1 MKLNIRKTLTAAT
14 AVVALT
20 AGTVHTAPA
29 FADEPAAAA
38 PSNAATPPAAAPSNA
53 ATPPAAQDD
62 QSGKDKDKDKDKDNS
77 TSSKIS
83 GALGSSE
90 TSKDGD
96 NDGKSKV
103 TSWADKIGEVV
114 KLIGI
119 IASLFTAVVSMQ
131 TAIEKLAKN
140 FAPRF

>member
-1 MKLNIRKTLTAAT
+1 MKLNIRKTLTVAT

-20 AGTVHTAPA
+20 AGTVHAAPA
-29 FADEPAAAA
+29 FADEPVAAA
-38 PSNAATPPAAAPSNA
+38 PSNAAPA
-53 ATPPAAQDD
+53 PAAQDD

-103 TSWADKIGEVV
+103 TTWADKIGEIV

-131 TAIEKLAKN
+131 TAIEKLTKN

>member
-1 MKLNIRKTLTAAT
+1 MKLNIRKTLTVAT

-20 AGTVHTAPA
+20 AGTVHAAPA
-29 FADEPAAAA
+29 FADEPVAAA
-38 PSNAATPPAAAPSNA
+38 PSNAAPA
-53 ATPPAAQDD
+53 PAAQDD
-62 QSGKDKDKDKDKDNS
+62 QSGKDKDQDKDNS

-103 TSWADKIGEVV
+103 TTWADKIGEIV

-131 TAIEKLAKN
+131 TAIEKLTKN

>member
-1 MKLNIRKTLTAAT
+1 MKLNIRKTLTVAT

-20 AGTVHTAPA
+20 AGTVHAAPA
-29 FADEPAAAA
+29 FADEPVAAA
-38 PSNAATPPAAAPSNA
+38 PSSAAPA
-53 ATPPAAQDD
+53 PAAQDD
-62 QSGKDKDKDKDKDNS
+62 QSGKDKDKDKDNS

-90 TSKDGD
+90 TPKDGD

-103 TSWADKIGEVV
+103 TTWADKIGEIV

-131 TAIEKLAKN
+131 TAIEKLTKN

>member
-1 MKLNIRKTLTAAT
+1 MKLNIRKTLTVAT

-20 AGTVHTAPA
+20 AGTVHAAPA
-29 FADEPAAAA
+29 FADEPVAAA
-38 PSNAATPPAAAPSNA
+38 PSSAAPA
-53 ATPPAAQDD
+53 PAAQDD

-90 TSKDGD
+90 TPKDGD

-103 TSWADKIGEVV
+103 TTWADKIGEIV

-131 TAIEKLAKN
+131 TAIEKLTKN

>member
-1 MKLNIRKTLTAAT
+1 MKLNIRKTLTVAT

-20 AGTVHTAPA
+20 AGTVHAAPA
-29 FADEPAAAA
+29 FADEPVAAA
-38 PSNAATPPAAAPSNA
+38 PSNAAPA
-53 ATPPAAQDD
+53 PAAQDD
-62 QSGKDKDKDKDKDNS
+62 QSGKDKDKDKDNS

-90 TSKDGD
+90 TPKDGD

-103 TSWADKIGEVV
+103 TTWADKIGEIV

>member
-1 MKLNIRKTLTAAT
+1 MKLNIRKTLTVAT

-20 AGTVHTAPA
+20 AGTVHAAPA
-29 FADEPAAAA
+29 FADEPVAAA
-38 PSNAATPPAAAPSNA
+38 PSNAAPA
-53 ATPPAAQDD
+53 PAAQDD
-62 QSGKDKDKDKDKDNS
+62 QSGKDKDKEKDKDQDKDNS

-90 TSKDGD
+90 TPKDGD

-103 TSWADKIGEVV
+103 TTWADKIGEIV

-131 TAIEKLAKN
+131 TAIEKLTKN

>member
-1 MKLNIRKTLTAAT
+1 MKLNIRKTLTVAT

-20 AGTVHTAPA
+20 AGTVHAAPA
-29 FADEPAAAA
+29 FADEPVAAA
-38 PSNAATPPAAAPSNA
+38 PSNAAPA
-53 ATPPAAQDD
+53 PAAQDD
-62 QSGKDKDKDKDKDNS
+62 QSGKDKDKEKDNS

-90 TSKDGD
+90 TPKDGD

-103 TSWADKIGEVV
+103 TTWADKIGEIV

-131 TAIEKLAKN
+131 TAVEKLAKN

>member
-1 MKLNIRKTLTAAT
+1 MKLNIRKTLTVAT

-20 AGTVHTAPA
+20 AGTVHAAPA
-29 FADEPAAAA
+29 FADEPVAAA
-38 PSNAATPPAAAPSNA
+38 PSSAAPA
-53 ATPPAAQDD
+53 PAAQDD
-62 QSGKDKDKDKDKDNS
+62 QSGKDKDKDNS

-90 TSKDGD
+90 TPKDGD

-103 TSWADKIGEVV
+103 TTWADKIGEIV

-131 TAIEKLAKN
+131 TAIEKLTKN

>member
-1 MKLNIRKTLTAAT
+1 MKLNIRKTLTVAT

-20 AGTVHTAPA
+20 AGTVHAAPA
-29 FADEPAAAA
+29 FADEPVAAA
-38 PSNAATPPAAAPSNA
+38 PSNAAPA
-53 ATPPAAQDD
+53 PAAQDD
-62 QSGKDKDKDKDKDNS
+62 QSGKDKDKDKDNS

-103 TSWADKIGEVV
+103 TTWADKIGEIV

-131 TAIEKLAKN
+131 TAIEKLTKN

>member
-1 MKLNIRKTLTAAT
+1 MKLNIRKTLTVAT

-20 AGTVHTAPA
+20 AGTVHAAPA
-29 FADEPAAAA
+29 FADEPVAAA
-38 PSNAATPPAAAPSNA
+38 PSNAAPA
-53 ATPPAAQDD
+53 PAAQDD
-62 QSGKDKDKDKDKDNS
+62 QSGKDKNQDKDKDQDKDNS

-90 TSKDGD
+90 TPKDGD

-103 TSWADKIGEVV
+103 TTWADKIGEIV

-131 TAIEKLAKN
+131 TAIEKLTKN

>member
-1 MKLNIRKTLTAAT
+1 MKLNIRKTLTVAT

-20 AGTVHTAPA
+20 AGTVHAAPA
-29 FADEPAAAA
+29 FADEPVAAA
-38 PSNAATPPAAAPSNA
+38 PSNAAPA
-53 ATPPAAQDD
+53 PAAQDD
-62 QSGKDKDKDKDKDNS
+62 QSGKDKNKDQDKDKDKDNS

-96 NDGKSKV
+96 TEGKSKV
-103 TSWADKIGEVV
+103 TTWADKIGEIV

-131 TAIEKLAKN
+131 TAIEKLTKN